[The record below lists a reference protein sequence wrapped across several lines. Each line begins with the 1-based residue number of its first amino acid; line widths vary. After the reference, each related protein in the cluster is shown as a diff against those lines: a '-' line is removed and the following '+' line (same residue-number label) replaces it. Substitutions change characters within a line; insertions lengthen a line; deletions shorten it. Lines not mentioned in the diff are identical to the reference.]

1 MNAKRQD
8 VGALR
13 RELVGPF
20 GQRVFPCSM
29 ESDPK
34 NADSRRGVDFVEVE
48 VLPPEG
54 KTKQPGEL
62 DPFIK
67 LVSRLLD
74 TVFVIPG
81 TRIRFGFEPLIG
93 LIPILGDQVTAL
105 ISAALLY
112 RSVQHRL
119 PKIALVRMA
128 LNILINAVVGMVPL
142 VGDLFVLWYKPNI
155 RNYKILQRFA
165 GQTGAV
171 TTGDWMFVSI
181 LIGSTFFLIVV
192 VTLVLIYATVT
203 QFRWW

>member
-1 MNAKRQD
+1 MR
-8 VGALR
+8 
-13 RELVGPF
+13 
-20 GQRVFPCSM
+20 PCIM

-34 NADSRRGVDFVEVE
+34 NTGSERGTEFVDVE
-48 VLPPEG
+48 VLPPPG
-54 KTKQPGEL
+54 KTKHAAEV

-67 LVSRLLD
+67 LVSRFLD
-74 TVFVIPG
+74 TFFVIPG
-81 TRIRFGFEPLIG
+81 TRIRFGIEPIIG

-119 PKIALVRMA
+119 PKVALVRMA

-165 GQTGAV
+165 GQTSAV

-192 VTLVLIYATVT
+192 VTLVLIYATVS